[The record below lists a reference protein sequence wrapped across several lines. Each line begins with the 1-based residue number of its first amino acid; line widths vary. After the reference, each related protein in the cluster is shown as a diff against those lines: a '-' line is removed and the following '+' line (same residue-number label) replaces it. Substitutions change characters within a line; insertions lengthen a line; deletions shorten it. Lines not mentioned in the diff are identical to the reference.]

1 MADHRRH
8 HAFSDLEGDP
18 HSPWRFGDSFWG
30 LTKGL
35 FYAHIGW
42 LFARELSNRERFAP
56 DLLADKDIR
65 RVDKL
70 FPLLVAHLR
79 WSRRPSSAAWS
90 PGPGR
95 AR

>member
-1 MADHRRH
+1 MAVRRR
-8 HAFSDLEGDP
+8 A
-18 HSPWRFGDSFWG
+18 FWG

-35 FYAHIGW
+35 FFAHIGW
-42 LFARELSNRERFAP
+42 LFHRELSNRERFAP

-65 RVDKL
+65 RVDRL
-70 FPLLVAHLR
+70 FPLLVVDRR
-79 WSRRPSSAAWS
+79 WSRRRWSAAWS